1 MSEIGVLAGATAAL
15 PSWALSKPM
24 VGLWYAISRIGDHG
38 RLPPIRRLTRLTDR
52 LWLGGQIS
60 AAGWAKLQKW
70 SVSALVNLRVE
81 WDDRQSGIYTP
92 HYLWLPTFD
101 GTPPA
106 LEQLQRGVRFIHAN
120 ISAGRGV
127 YVHCAGGLGRAPSLV
142 ICYLIAC
149 GLSVEAATQFVK
161 ARRPF
166 IQLSARHQMAI
177 RAFAESWQG
186 FSTSTDAP

>member
-1 MSEIGVLAGATAAL
+1 MPEINILAEATAAL
-15 PSWALSKPM
+15 PDWALSKPM
-24 VGLWYAISRIGDHG
+24 VGVWYALSRIGDHG

-52 LWLGGQIS
+52 LWLGGQIN
-60 AAGWAKLQKW
+60 AAGWAKLQEW
-70 SVSALVNLRVE
+70 SVSALVNMRVE
-81 WDDRQSGIYTP
+81 WDDRQSGIHAP

-106 LEQLQRGVRFIHAN
+106 LEQLQRGVQFIHTN

-149 GLSVEAATQFVK
+149 GLGVEAAIQFVK

-166 IQLSARHQMAI
+166 IQLSARQQLTI

-186 FSTSTDAP
+186 FAVSTDAR

>member
-1 MSEIGVLAGATAAL
+1 MAEFNILAEAAAAL
-15 PSWALSKPM
+15 PTWALSKPM
-24 VGLWYAISRIGDHG
+24 VGVWYALSRIGDHG
-38 RLPPIRRLTRLTDR
+38 RLPPIRRLTRLSDH

-60 AAGWAKLQKW
+60 AAGWAKLQAW

-81 WDDRQSGIYTP
+81 WDDRQSGIHTP
-92 HYLWLPTFD
+92 YYLWLPTFD

-106 LEQLQRGVRFIHAN
+106 LEQLQRGVQFIHDN

-149 GLSVEAATQFVK
+149 GLRVEDAVQFVK

-166 IQLSARHQMAI
+166 IQLSARQQMAI

-186 FSTSTDAP
+186 FAAPVNAR